1 MISMDTLKAVI
12 ELYIIIV
19 FTWRIWYILLL
30 YSIYLWTCVVV
41 DMMVDI
47 QNFNRYISCRLGP

>member
-1 MISMDTLKAVI
+1 MISMDMLKAVI

-30 YSIYLWTCVVV
+30 YSICGPVFVV
-41 DMMVDI
+41 DMVDI

>member
-1 MISMDTLKAVI
+1 MIMDMLKAVI

-19 FTWRIWYILLL
+19 ITWRIWYILLL